1 MEYLVLSA
9 VVVLTFAS
17 SIYVWRS
24 DNIGLEQKNILLFL
38 MAIPPIQWQGILF
51 ALLFNHHS
59 SASKQEKR
67 LLTLNKNY
75 QSSIDN
81 LTELRRKGIL
91 EEYEY
96 YEKVAKIK
104 NVKAI
109 QDIKDCADYKQLKKL
124 LDSDIL
130 SREEF
135 DRKVLLVKPTNI
147 TEKASSATNT
157 KSSSNKVKKF
167 LQISL
172 WFIYGLLAVFLYSEI
187 IIPNLFPV
195 IVDQIQ

>member
-75 QSSIDN
+75 QSSMDN

-130 SREEF
+130 SKEEF
-135 DRKVLLVKPTNI
+135 DRKVLLIKPTNI
-147 TEKASSATNT
+147 TEKTSSATNT
-157 KSSSNKVKKF
+157 KSSSNKIKNFFK
-167 LQISL
+167 
-172 WFIYGLLAVFLYSEI
+172 IYCGLFMA
-187 IIPNLFPV
+187 
-195 IVDQIQ
+195 